1 MNRTVSPQT
10 IRKLAAVAMQNYA
23 ATRLVQTPAP
33 SAHAVQMCD
42 LPHVARHLLRFMDK
56 VEKASAQ
63 TLRRAIGKESD
74 VIPAL
79 GVLIRHQLLEAVH
92 RSYRITAAG
101 SACVNTA
108 QPH

>member
-1 MNRTVSPQT
+1 M
-10 IRKLAAVAMQNYA
+10 
-23 ATRLVQTPAP
+23 
-33 SAHAVQMCD
+33 VQMCD

-101 SACVNTA
+101 SACVNADT
-108 QPH
+108 H